1 MRFVCP
7 ALGQAATRAGTSVLP
22 RNRVADRLRPTAAR
36 VVAWANA
43 GSGVDGYQ
51 PRLRIE
57 CGGFRGGSV
66 SGDNWRRARKRL
78 FQLSAGHVVG
88 PLGAGLVAGSIF
100 LLALCGLGSF
110 ERKRW
115 NGNVPTIAEY
125 MSNPTRRT
133 RKSSIMQLKVATFG
147 RRALLTAFAG
157 LGVGLILV
165 IAAAIR

>member
-1 MRFVCP
+1 MV
-7 ALGQAATRAGTSVLP
+7 T
-22 RNRVADRLRPTAAR
+22 NRGFGS
-36 VVAWANA
+36 NA
-43 GSGVDGYQ
+43 GGFVAGLF
-51 PRLRIE
+51 PVTI
-57 CGGFRGGSV
+57 GGGR
-66 SGDNWRRARKRL
+66 DKRL

-125 MSNPTRRT
+125 MSNPIRRT
-133 RKSSIMQLKVATFG
+133 RKSNIMQLKVATFG

-165 IAAAIR
+165 IAAEFADGRSPALRK